1 MGAPGTGAVVVGVL
15 GTRGGVGASTF
26 AALLAGRLARRT
38 ATALV
43 DLGSGGGLDVLLALE
58 DRPGPRWPDLTG
70 AGDLPGDQVL
80 EVLPRWGACAVL
92 SGDRRRPATPDPA
105 AVADL
110 IAALGP
116 ATGALVLD
124 LDRTDALAGR
134 APVALCDLLVL
145 VVGRDLG
152 SVGGALALRPA
163 LGAVLDRTGL
173 AVRGPAPGGLSVA
186 EVAQAVDLPVLCRA
200 PYERGL
206 AANAERGALGMRGR
220 TARAAAQVA
229 AAVLGGRAA

>member
-1 MGAPGTGAVVVGVL
+1 MVVGVL

-43 DLGSGGGLDVLLALE
+43 DLGNGGGLEVLLGLE
-58 DRPGPRWPDLTG
+58 DRPGPRWPDLAG
-70 AGDLPGDQVL
+70 AGELPGEQVL
-80 EVLPRWGACAVL
+80 DVLPRWGTCAVL
-92 SGDRRRPATPDPA
+92 SSDRRRAVAPDPA
-105 AVADL
+105 AVEDL
-110 IAALGP
+110 VAALGP

-124 LDRTDALAGR
+124 LDRTDVLAGR
-134 APVALCDLLVL
+134 APVGLCDLLVL
-145 VVGRDLG
+145 VLGRDLG
-152 SVGGALALRPA
+152 SVGGALAIRPTLGPA
-163 LGAVLDRTGL
+163 LARTGL

-186 EVAQAVDLPVLCRA
+186 EVARAVDLPVLCRT

-206 AANAERGALGMRGR
+206 AADAERGGLGMRGR

-229 AAVLGGRAA
+229 ATVLGGRAA